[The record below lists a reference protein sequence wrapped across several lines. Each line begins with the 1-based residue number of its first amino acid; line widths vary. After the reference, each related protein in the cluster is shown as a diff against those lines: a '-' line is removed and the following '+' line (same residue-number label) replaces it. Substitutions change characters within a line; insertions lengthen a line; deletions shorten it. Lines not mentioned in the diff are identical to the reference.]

1 MSSIR
6 NRSKPLSTSMT
17 AKHRAG
23 RELLGLRDRGRAVS
37 STSSHLVGVARHAGE
52 AGRVG
57 VRAPSFQVLH
67 LPGDPAPDRVETL
80 GPAARRPSTLSGGA
94 RSPSPLPLCRLGS
107 TSRPSARTCGVPT
120 RDFVP
125 ISTRISP
132 SAASGSCSV
141 ALAGVARA
149 ERMGGARAG
158 RYANLVLEAPR
169 RGTQGFTPSIKGA
182 EAWGMR
188 CSPPHTDQPGAVE
201 AQSHRCRVAPC
212 FAESPTISLS
222 LPFFGVGVVRF
233 EPPILRS
240 QSDQSVRE

>member
-6 NRSKPLSTSMT
+6 NRLKPLSTSMT

-94 RSPSPLPLCRLGS
+94 RLPSPLPLCRLGS

-169 RGTQGFTPSIKGA
+169 RGTQGFVRRSRERRRGVCDVHPPTPTNLGP
-182 EAWGMR
+182 WR
-188 CSPPHTDQPGAVE
+188 RRVTDAGSLRVSQR
-201 AQSHRCRVAPC
+201 AQ
-212 FAESPTISLS
+212 
-222 LPFFGVGVVRF
+222 RF
-233 EPPILRS
+233 H
-240 QSDQSVRE
+240 SV